1 MKRVTIALGIIAI
14 LASSCG
20 GDRYPAPLA
29 ATLQDRVETIRSLA
43 ESGRPGLARAELVRL
58 VEFVASRLQSGRIDE
73 GRATEILE
81 AAEAVEGQLTLLP
94 RTSPTVSPT
103 PTPTDEGDEGQGN
116 DKDKGK
122 GNGDEGHGNDD

>member
-1 MKRVTIALGIIAI
+1 MKRVTIAFGIIAI
-14 LASSCG
+14 IASSCG

-29 ATLQDRVETIRSLA
+29 ATLQDRVETIRGLA

-58 VEFVASRLQSGRIDE
+58 VELVASRLQAGRIDA

-81 AAEAVEGQLTLLP
+81 AAETVEGQLTLLP

-103 PTPTDEGDEGQGN
+103 PPPTGEGDDGQGN
-116 DKDKGK
+116 DKNKGK
-122 GNGDEGHGNDD
+122 GHGDEGHGNDD

>member
-1 MKRVTIALGIIAI
+1 MKRLTIALGIIAI

-20 GDRYPAPLA
+20 GGRYPAPLA

-58 VEFVASRLQSGRIDE
+58 VELVASRLQAGRIDA

-103 PTPTDEGDEGQGN
+103 PTPTEEGDEGQGN
-116 DKDKGK
+116 DKDKDK